1 MILCNL
7 KKLIKEY
14 DVTQTQI
21 IEATGITRP
30 TLLQLIKNENNGFK
44 YDTLEKL
51 CEFFDIELND
61 LLIYSPYFI
70 KINDFD
76 LTKWII
82 ENNNKEVFQISIN
95 ISIDSDEYIF
105 DLVGS
110 RSEIQ
115 KYEKDLSLKCEIP
128 YDLYHLF
135 NTKKVEEFLN
145 SMLLLDDRLIKL
157 IDDLEYNIENNIY
170 RIKKP
175 WHISLEFNPI
185 NKKDI
190 GDELGEFMMQ
200 YIDFQMKSPKS
211 KEEIQFAIDETKR
224 LENKSKH
231 LGEKLK
237 LLQNPTYE
245 MIKGKTMHLSY
256 LEKYPK
262 ELQEAREYLENL
274 LKED

>member
-7 KKLIKEY
+7 KNLIKKY

-21 IEATGITRP
+21 IEKTGITRP

-51 CEFFDIELND
+51 CAFFDIELND
-61 LLIYSPYFI
+61 LLIYCPYFI

-82 ENNNKEVFQISIN
+82 EENKKEIFQISIN
-95 ISIDSDEYIF
+95 LSIDNDEYIF

-110 RSEIQ
+110 RSEINM
-115 KYEKDLSLKCEIP
+115 YEKDLILKCEIS

-135 NTKKVEEFLN
+135 KTKKVEEFLN
-145 SMLLLDDRLIKL
+145 SMLLLDDRLIKF
-157 IDDLEYNIENNIY
+157 IDDLEYNIENNVY

-175 WHISLEFNPI
+175 WNISLEFNPI
-185 NKKDI
+185 TKKDV
-190 GDELGEFMMQ
+190 GDEIGEFMME
-200 YIDFQMKSPKS
+200 YIDFQMKIPKS
-211 KEEIQFAIDETKR
+211 KEEIHYAINETKR
-224 LENKSKH
+224 LENKSLH

-237 LLQNPTYE
+237 LLPNPTYE
-245 MIKGKTMHLSY
+245 MIKGKPMYLSY
-256 LEKYPK
+256 FEKYPK
-262 ELQEAREYLENL
+262 ELQEAREYLEKL